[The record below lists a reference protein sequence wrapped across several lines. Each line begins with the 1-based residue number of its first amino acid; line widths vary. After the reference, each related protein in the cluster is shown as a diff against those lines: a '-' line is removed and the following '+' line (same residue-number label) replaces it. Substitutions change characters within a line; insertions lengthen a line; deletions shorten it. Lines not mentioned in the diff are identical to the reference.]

1 MRRRSNLLVGLG
13 VVSFVLGLLAVYLIT
28 SDGDDAAGADT
39 PDTVEVLVAA
49 QPLQAGALGED
60 ILRDQLYRVEE
71 VPIAQRQAD
80 ALVTPSQLSGA
91 ALTLSFTEGE
101 QIRTSG
107 LRTVGGARAQ
117 IPAGF
122 EAVSVS
128 VDYVAGGAN
137 TIIPGDRVN
146 VFLVGAAP
154 GGADDGEAAAPA
166 GPRAELLLTN
176 TLVLD
181 VQQGTAPLQVSQ
193 PADPSAAAPA
203 GGGQL
208 IVVLALNTVD
218 AEKVI
223 FATEAG
229 GTQLYFSRVRVD
241 DQNNPAPPVEAT
253 PGVDGATVLAE
264 EPGAG
269 FRRSNG

>member
-1 MRRRSNLLVGLG
+1 MRRRSNLLVVLGL
-13 VVSFVLGLLAVYLIT
+13 VSFVLGLLAVYLIT
-28 SDGDDAAGADT
+28 SDDDDVASADT
-39 PDTVEVLVAA
+39 PDSVEVVVAA

-60 ILRDQLYRVEE
+60 ILRDGLFRVER
-71 VPIAQRQAD
+71 VPIAQKQAD
-80 ALVTPSQLSGA
+80 ALVTPSQLSGS

-117 IPAGF
+117 IPPGF

-137 TIIPGDRVN
+137 TIVPGDRVN
-146 VFLVGAAP
+146 VYLVGAAP
-154 GGADDGEAAAPA
+154 TTGEEVAA

-176 TLVLD
+176 TQVLD
-181 VQQGTAPLQVSQ
+181 IQPGTAPLQVSQ
-193 PADPSAAAPA
+193 PADPSTAAPPAA
-203 GGGQL
+203 GGSL

-223 FATEAG
+223 FATKAG

-241 DQNNPAPPVEAT
+241 EENNPAPPVEAT
-253 PGVDGATVLAE
+253 PGVDASTVLAE
-264 EPGAG
+264 EPGDG
-269 FRRSNG
+269 FRRANGQG